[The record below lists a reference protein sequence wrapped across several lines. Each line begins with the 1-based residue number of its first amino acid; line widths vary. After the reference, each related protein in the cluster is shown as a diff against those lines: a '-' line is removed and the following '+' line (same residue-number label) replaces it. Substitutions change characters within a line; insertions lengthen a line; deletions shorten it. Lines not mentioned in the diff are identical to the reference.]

1 MLLTTWVRMQ
11 NLSLIGIYKWNGEW
25 EIGNFLKMLPIS
37 SLPIPYH
44 SKAYLEIENPFAQ
57 DSNDLPLVEICFTL
71 LQNIEDLI
79 SFNLSDHT
87 ILDASESHKV
97 EHLCVCLTS

>member
-1 MLLTTWVRMQ
+1 MGNWELGIGNWELSKNAPCLPHFPYLLTA
-11 NLSLIGIYKWNGEW
+11 NS
-25 EIGNFLKMLPIS
+25 
-37 SLPIPYH
+37 YH
-44 SKAYLEIENPFAQ
+44 SKAYIEIENPFAQ

-79 SFNLSDHT
+79 SFNLSDRT
-87 ILDASESHKV
+87 ILDASESHEV